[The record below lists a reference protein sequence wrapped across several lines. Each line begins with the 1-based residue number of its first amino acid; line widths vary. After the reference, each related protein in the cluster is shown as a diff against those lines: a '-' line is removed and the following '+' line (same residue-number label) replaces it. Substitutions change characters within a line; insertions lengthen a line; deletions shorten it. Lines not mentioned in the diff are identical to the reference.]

1 MKKKFKLALGF
12 LTCLCVAPLLG
23 APFTDNLDGTVT
35 DARNNLRWQKCSNGQ
50 TYSGGTCT
58 GVVTTATWATALKYC
73 QTLSLASK
81 AWRLPS
87 RNEFLSIVD
96 RSVFN
101 PAISAA
107 YFPITPAS
115 RFWSSTTSAP
125 YTTGAWYVD
134 FNDGSSSLDGKFYKY
149 AVRCVATGP

>member
-1 MKKKFKLALGF
+1 MKKKFKLAVGF
-12 LTCLCVAPLLG
+12 LTCLYLSPLWS

-50 TYSGGTCT
+50 TYSAGTCT
-58 GVVTTATWATALKYC
+58 GSVTTVTWASALNYC
-73 QTLSLASK
+73 QSLSLASK

-87 RNEFLSIVD
+87 RNELLSIVD

-107 YFPITPAS
+107 FFPSTPSS
-115 RFWSSTTSAP
+115 RFWSSTTSTP
-125 YTTGAWYVD
+125 YLTGGWFVD
-134 FNDGSSSLDGKFYKY
+134 FNDGKSSLDGKSYTY